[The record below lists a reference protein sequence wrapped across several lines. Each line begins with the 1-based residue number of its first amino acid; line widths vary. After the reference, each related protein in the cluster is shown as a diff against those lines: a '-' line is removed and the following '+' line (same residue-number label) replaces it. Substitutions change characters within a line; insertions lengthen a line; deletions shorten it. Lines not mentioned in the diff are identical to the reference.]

1 MVGLRR
7 SWSCSFVVSS
17 LVAACGGTSATETG
31 DVGSADDDS
40 ADGTAGDDD
49 GPTGDGPDGT
59 GDDDDDDGTD
69 NDDGTTGAD
78 TTGGGTV
85 EPAEWRAVLEL
96 SSRVTLEADDQ
107 GSITAQCS
115 VLHDGLPYD
124 GEIAP
129 TITVSPMRGVA
140 AGETIVF
147 TDFGVYEIT
156 CEVEAEGE
164 LLTTTADVSVLN
176 EAIDPALAQLGDGLG
191 KAERGL
197 FAILDADGEDDAV
210 LVAARDQLLAAVPSF
225 AAEPYAELDDVLRQ
239 VPGDWPTPQALEAAG
254 IAATADDAALPA
266 ALAAF
271 DDALAELESTLGAID
286 PATMQDADLEILTE
300 RTQALQAAFEQ
311 LDALEPSAHG
321 MIATKAQAT
330 TLVRDRLRT
339 SSAAVTTWADALLQ
353 AEAERIFLLPA
364 PDDVTSQADPL
375 GFGFLSLAIGSFG
388 QNYLQI
394 QLVNKW
400 YGKYIAE
407 LDKSIN
413 NLILI
418 GGIDYFLPPD
428 PNGPVIDYL
437 VASASLG
444 FATPGYPSWVDGYN
458 FHEDPEMNLFIVVGD
473 QWQGILEQIFSA
485 CGVEEADTV
494 PEKIFTVLEC
504 IEDIEEA
511 VDNLFLYP
519 MSVGPG
525 IYGSPQGLD
534 LGEFPEACS
543 GPLPIAIGL
552 IPINLGIGRGP
563 SYLINCV
570 DGGA

>member
-1 MVGLRR
+1 MTGLRR
-7 SWSCSFVVSS
+7 TWSCSIVLSS
-17 LVAACGGTSATETG
+17 LAACGDAAPAGSNDE
-31 DVGSADDDS
+31 DSADDDS
-40 ADGTAGDDD
+40 ADGTVGDDD
-49 GPTGDGPDGT
+49 GPTGSGPDDTADDDVGDGP
-59 GDDDDDDGTD
+59 DDDDDG
-69 NDDGTTGAD
+69 GTTGAD
-78 TTGGGTV
+78 TTGADTV
-85 EPAEWRAVLEL
+85 EPAEWQAVLEL
-96 SSRVTLEADDQ
+96 SSRVALEADDQ
-107 GSITAQCS
+107 GAITASCT
-115 VLHDGLPYD
+115 VLHEGLPYD

-129 TITVSPMRGVA
+129 TITVTPMRGGA
-140 AGETIVF
+140 AGDTIVF
-147 TDFGVYEIT
+147 TDFGVYEVA

-164 LLTTTADVSVLN
+164 LLTTSAEVSVLN

-191 KAERGL
+191 RAERGL
-197 FAILDADGEDDAV
+197 LAILDADGEDDAV
-210 LVAARDQLLAAVPSF
+210 LVAARDELLAAAPAF

-239 VPGDWPTPQALEAAG
+239 VPGDWPTPQALEAVG
-254 IAATADDAALPA
+254 VAATADDAALPG
-266 ALAAF
+266 ALSAF
-271 DDALAELESTLGAID
+271 DDALAELETTLAAID
-286 PATMQDADLEILTE
+286 PAALQDADLETLTT
-300 RTQALQAAFEQ
+300 RTEALQAAFEQ
-311 LDALEPSAHG
+311 LDALQPSAHG

-330 TLVRDRLRT
+330 ALVRDRMRT
-339 SSAAVTTWADALLQ
+339 SSASITTWADALLQ
-353 AEAERIFLLPA
+353 AEADRIFLLPA

-388 QNYLQI
+388 QSYLQI

-525 IYGSPQGLD
+525 IYG
-534 LGEFPEACS
+534 
-543 GPLPIAIGL
+543 PLPIAIGL

-570 DGGA
+570 DGGGR

>member
-1 MVGLRR
+1 MTGLGRTR
-7 SWSCSFVVSS
+7 SCALLSS
-17 LVAACGGTSATETG
+17 LVVACGGASATE
-31 DVGSADDDS
+31 SDDGGGVDDGS
-40 ADGTAGDDD
+40 ADGTA
-49 GPTGDGPDGT
+49 
-59 GDDDDDDGTD
+59 DDDDDGTGEGPD
-69 NDDGTTGAD
+69 DTADDDVGDGPDDDDDGTTAD
-78 TTGGGTV
+78 DSTGETV
-85 EPAEWRAVLEL
+85 EPAEWEAVLEL
-96 SSRVTLEADDQ
+96 SSRVALEADDQ
-107 GSITAQCS
+107 GSITARCS

-124 GEIAP
+124 GEITP
-129 TITVSPMRGVA
+129 TITVTPSRGVA
-140 AGETIVF
+140 AGETILF
-147 TDFGVYEIT
+147 TDFGVYEIA

-164 LLTTTADVSVLN
+164 VLTTSADVSVLN
-176 EAIDPALAQLGDGLG
+176 EAIDPALAQLGDGIG
-191 KAERGL
+191 KAEHGL

-210 LVAARDQLLAAVPSF
+210 LVAARDELLAAAPAF

-254 IAATADDAALPA
+254 VAANPDDAALPG

-271 DDALAELESTLGAID
+271 DDALAELESTLAAID
-286 PATMQDADLEILTE
+286 PATLQDADLETLTA
-300 RTQALQAAFEQ
+300 RTEALQAAFAQ

-330 TLVRDRLRT
+330 TLLRDRVRT

-353 AEAERIFLLPA
+353 AEADRIFLLPA

-400 YGKYIAE
+400 YGKYIKE

-418 GGIDYFLPPD
+418 GAIDYWLPPD

-458 FHEDPEMNLFIVVGD
+458 FHEDPEMNLFIIVGE

-494 PEKIFTVLEC
+494 PEKIYTVLEC

-511 VDNLFLYP
+511 VDNLFLHP

-552 IPINLGIGRGP
+552 IPVNLGIGRGP

-570 DGGA
+570 DGAG